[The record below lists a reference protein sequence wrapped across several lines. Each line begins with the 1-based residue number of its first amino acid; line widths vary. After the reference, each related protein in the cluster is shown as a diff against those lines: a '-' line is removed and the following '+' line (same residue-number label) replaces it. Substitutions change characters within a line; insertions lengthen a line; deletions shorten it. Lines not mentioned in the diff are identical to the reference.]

1 VAHVIKQSIKTNKS
15 DTKTQTSII
24 CSDWILCLYSVQER
38 VKNGLMSALGVR
50 QAA

>member
-1 VAHVIKQSIKTNKS
+1 
-15 DTKTQTSII
+15 
-24 CSDWILCLYSVQER
+24 VQER